1 MKILFFDLDGTLMFD
16 HAIPPACA
24 DALHRVQK
32 AGHKLIL
39 NTGRSIGIIP
49 PVVTETIR
57 WDGMICGGT
66 YIVLNGELLHRQIL
80 GRDSL
85 LAIWDYCHEY
95 GIRTHL
101 EAEGGLLV
109 IDESQPDTITRQD
122 IEENSEG
129 LRVTKATVFRVI
141 PEEEF
146 PTFPG
151 MTIIGMPKYLEV
163 IADGWDKSTG
173 MAIIGRQLGVDR
185 EDMIAFGDSPN
196 DLPMLQY
203 AGTGVLM
210 AGAPDSLTPHASFF
224 LRPTHPT
231 EGVAQAI
238 RRLFPELFEE

>member
-1 MKILFFDLDGTLMFD
+1 MKLLFFDLDGTLMFD

-24 DALHRVQK
+24 DALQRVQK

-49 PVVTETIR
+49 PVVTETIS

-85 LAIWDYCHEY
+85 LAIWDYCHQY

-109 IDESQPDTITRQD
+109 IDESQPGTVTRKD
-122 IEENSEG
+122 IEENSDA

-151 MTIIGMPKYLEV
+151 MCIIGMPHYLEV
-163 IADGWDKSTG
+163 LADGWSKSTG
-173 MAIIGRQLGVDR
+173 MEIIGRWLGVGK

-196 DLPMLQY
+196 DLPMINY
-203 AGTGVLM
+203 AGTGVIM
-210 AGAPDSLTPHASFF
+210 AGAPAGMDQYASF
-224 LRPTHPT
+224 RTDHPT
-231 EGVAQAI
+231 EGVAQGI
-238 RRLFPELFEE
+238 RRMFPELFC